1 MKFDVEGIKNLT
13 FPSGAMGYK
22 KKDVDDFL
30 TYVAKD
36 YGSYKRMLEKSKQET
51 AAAEKEKQELQQT
64 LEEQQKAHQA
74 ALAKVKQENQA
85 LKQQLTSLQ
94 TESVSNNLNEDTAL
108 SLAQKVALRIE
119 KQAKEE
125 AQVIKTNADQYY
137 QEQLNKLEQ
146 KRKEIGSEVVSSL
159 SELIGSE
166 RMIVASIDTV
176 KQEYVRLMTVIRE
189 NYDELIDESKNK

>member
-30 TYVAKD
+30 IYVAKD
-36 YGSYKRMLEKSKQET
+36 YGSYQRQLEKSKQEIEE
-51 AAAEKEKQELQQT
+51 AEQEKQELLKK
-64 LEEQQKAHQA
+64 LEEQKAADA
-74 ALAKVKQENQA
+74 ATLEKFKQENQA
-85 LKQQLTSLQ
+85 LKQQITSLQ

-125 AQVIKTNADQYY
+125 AQERLMHADRYY
-137 QEQLNKLEQ
+137 EEQVRKLEQ
-146 KRKEIGSEVVSSL
+146 KRKEISSEVVTSL
-159 SELIGSE
+159 SEFIGSE

-176 KQEYVRLMTVIRE
+176 KQEYVRLMNVIRE
-189 NYDELIDESKNK
+189 NYEELTDEPNH

>member
-1 MKFDVEGIKNLT
+1 
-13 FPSGAMGYK
+13 
-22 KKDVDDFL
+22 
-30 TYVAKD
+30 
-36 YGSYKRMLEKSKQET
+36 MLEKSKQET
-51 AAAEKEKQELQQT
+51 ADAEKEKQELQKM
-64 LEEQQKAHQA
+64 LDEQQKAHQA
-74 ALAKVKQENQA
+74 ALAKVKQEKQA